1 MNIINSTEVLQIFT
15 NKLKIAHDIV
25 IMHRFTHLIN
35 DILHVEAFY
44 NATLHTKLQIRHA
57 LHYTLLTQNT

>member
-1 MNIINSTEVLQIFT
+1 MQ
-15 NKLKIAHDIV
+15 AHDIV

-35 DILHVEAFY
+35 GILHVEAFY